1 MEGAEESDVVAV
13 DVAWA
18 DDFRLCLWD
27 SLLLTSFMN
36 VLMDLTCIVENLGDA
51 EV

>member
-1 MEGAEESDVVAV
+1 MDGAEESDVVAV
-13 DVAWA
+13 DGAE
-18 DDFRLCLWD
+18 DSRLRLWD

-36 VLMDLTCIVENLGDA
+36 VLIDLTCIVKNLGDA